1 MKIKTISNFQDQQ
14 NNNVYY
20 SLLLQ
25 TKLESY
31 RAIQFSGK
39 ELSQDQKTAVA
50 KYNEVAQ
57 SLELA
62 RDFVKQL
69 SQLSS
74 NYEKEV
80 KKQLRKVSF
89 VFIIKIK

>member
-1 MKIKTISNFQDQQ
+1 M
-14 NNNVYY
+14 
-20 SLLLQ
+20 
-25 TKLESY
+25 ESY

-39 ELSQDQKTAVA
+39 ELSNDQKTAVA

-62 RDFVKQL
+62 RDFFKQL
-69 SQLSS
+69 GQLSN

-80 KKQLRKVSF
+80 KKQFRKVGNNEH
-89 VFIIKIK
+89 